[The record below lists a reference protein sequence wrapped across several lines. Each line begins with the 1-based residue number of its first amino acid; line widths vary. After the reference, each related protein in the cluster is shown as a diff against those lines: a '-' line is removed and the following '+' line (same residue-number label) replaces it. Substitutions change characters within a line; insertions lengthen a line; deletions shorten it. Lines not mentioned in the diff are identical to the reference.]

1 MNIGASEGTDTNDP
15 NVSSDVHGEPKL
27 VIWGT
32 DVVVAE
38 TKSNF
43 RKFIMSFMFDH
54 EADESQNEY
63 DPSRPY
69 YIQKMEEIA
78 GKQGFLYSY
87 RGMVIFVSPPKKLR
101 KSCPLKSQ
109 SGAVERG
116 APYRRNHR
124 KTISPTPRLVKS
136 LLISDKSWKI
146 LR

>member
-1 MNIGASEGTDTNDP
+1 MNVGASEGTDTNDP

-78 GKQGFLYSY
+78 GMY
-87 RGMVIFVSPPKKLR
+87 RVIQNLELPFTGKTAGCSLKLGMFF
-101 KSCPLKSQ
+101 
-109 SGAVERG
+109 
-116 APYRRNHR
+116 
-124 KTISPTPRLVKS
+124 
-136 LLISDKSWKI
+136 
-146 LR
+146 